1 MERKW
6 LMSRALVV
14 CPFCGVEVVRA
25 RFCTSCGNPLPRV
38 SDLDGSTAALPP
50 VTPVD
55 SVPGVLMPA
64 SDASSPPI
72 PDFGVT
78 IEDVDQRA
86 LSVLLAKAELQV
98 IDRDLD
104 ELIRQI
110 QATRQALSLKN
121 ADRAVLTAR
130 AGTLKEILDRT
141 KSRRAELMS
150 IKGPLTIETVL
161 SELASEESK
170 LSKLEQL
177 EGSVDPQVYKEQH
190 GTLITSIKKL
200 RKELKSAAK
209 DAREW
214 LKGMSKKEK
223 ELRREASRL
232 DARYKI
238 GDISTKVFEESKSK
252 VDRSIDVVE
261 GGQRALEAILS
272 MAERK

>member
-1 MERKW
+1 
-6 LMSRALVV
+6 MSRALVV
-14 CPFCGVEVVRA
+14 CPSCGAEVAHA
-25 RFCTSCGNPLPRV
+25 RFCTSCGKPLSGV
-38 SDLDGSTAALPP
+38 SRLDGSTVSSLPTTPTDLLPSVLTAASNA
-50 VTPVD
+50 D
-55 SVPGVLMPA
+55 KQ
-64 SDASSPPI
+64 PI

-78 IEDVDQRA
+78 VEDMDQRA
-86 LSVLLAKAELQV
+86 LSVLMAKAELEV

-121 ADRAVLTAR
+121 ADRVVLTAR
-130 AGTLKEILDRT
+130 AETLRAVLDRT

-177 EGSVDPQVYKEQH
+177 EGSVDAQVYDEQYED
-190 GTLITSIKKL
+190 LIASIKKL
-200 RKELKSAAK
+200 KKELKGAVKEAC
-209 DAREW
+209 EW
-214 LKGMSKKEK
+214 LKGMSKKTK

-232 DARYKI
+232 DARHKI
-238 GDISTKVFEESKSK
+238 GDISTKVFEESRSK
-252 VDRSIDVVE
+252 VDRSIEVLE
-261 GGQRALEAILS
+261 GGQRALETILT